1 MKTVPTAFF
10 ILGRDDKEMK
20 KEERRYDRKEYG
32 TAGKLIGLIY
42 ERSPVEYMMT
52 SAEFT
57 NEELKTLQAMLE
69 NHTDEGIT
77 IIGKKKELNID
88 ALYEKSEPE
97 KESGGIEVPLEK
109 LQEGWLSEDAVN
121 KIVAL
126 SQKYSEFYDKEQ
138 KAEGQLREQI
148 YQYLNKNNLWK
159 NPKAILEV
167 ISYLPPCYLR
177 FNMYETY
184 YELVDAEKNKTKNGK
199 RKKNRGDCR

>member
-1 MKTVPTAFF
+1 MKIVPIAFF

-20 KEERRYDRKEYG
+20 KEERRYHRKEFG

-77 IIGKKKELNID
+77 IIGKEKELSID

-97 KESGGIEVPLEK
+97 KESGGIKVPIEK
-109 LQEGWLSEDAVN
+109 LQKGWLSADAVN
-121 KIVAL
+121 KIEAL
-126 SQKYSEFYDKEQ
+126 SQKYSEFYDKE
-138 KAEGQLREQI
+138 KKVEGQLREQVC
-148 YQYLNKNNLWK
+148 QYLNKNNLWK

-184 YELVDAEKNKTKNGK
+184 YELVDAEKNKVKNGK
-199 RKKNRGDCR
+199 GKKNRGDCR

>member
-1 MKTVPTAFF
+1 
-10 ILGRDDKEMK
+10 MK
-20 KEERRYDRKEYG
+20 KEERRYDRKEIG

-42 ERSPVEYMMT
+42 ECSPTEYMMT

-69 NHTDEGIT
+69 NHMDEGIA
-77 IIGKKKELNID
+77 IIGKEEELSID

-109 LQEGWLSEDAVN
+109 LQEGWLSADAVN

-138 KAEGQLREQI
+138 KVEGQLREQI

-167 ISYLPPCYLR
+167 INYLPPCYLR
-177 FNMYETY
+177 FHDPGRMSGR
-184 YELVDAEKNKTKNGK
+184 KRNG
-199 RKKNRGDCR
+199 RPRIWDQR

>member
-1 MKTVPTAFF
+1 MPAFGLALF
-10 ILGRDDKEMK
+10 CPQDWLFTI
-20 KEERRYDRKEYG
+20 YKEYG

-69 NHTDEGIT
+69 NYMNEGIV
-77 IIGKKKELNID
+77 ISEKEEELSID

-109 LQEGWLSEDAVN
+109 LQEGWLSADAVN

-126 SQKYSEFYDKEQ
+126 SQKYSELYDKEQ
-138 KAEGQLREQI
+138 KVEGCIFRLI
-148 YQYLNKNNLWK
+148 
-159 NPKAILEV
+159 
-167 ISYLPPCYLR
+167 
-177 FNMYETY
+177 
-184 YELVDAEKNKTKNGK
+184 
-199 RKKNRGDCR
+199 

>member
-1 MKTVPTAFF
+1 
-10 ILGRDDKEMK
+10 MK

-77 IIGKKKELNID
+77 IIGREKELSID

-121 KIVAL
+121 KIVVL

-184 YELVDAEKNKTKNGK
+184 YELVDAEKNKAKNGK
-199 RKKNRGDCR
+199 KKRIEGIADNEKREY

>member
-1 MKTVPTAFF
+1 
-10 ILGRDDKEMK
+10 MK
-20 KEERRYDRKEYG
+20 KEERRYDRKEFC
-32 TAGKLIGLIY
+32 TAGKWIGLIY
-42 ERSPVEYMMT
+42 EQSPTEYMMT
-52 SAEFT
+52 SVEFT
-57 NEELKTLQAMLE
+57 NEELKTLQVMLV

-77 IIGKKKELNID
+77 IVGKEKELNID

-97 KESGGIEVPLEK
+97 KESGGIEVALEK
-109 LQEGWLSEDAVN
+109 LQEGWLSANAVN

-138 KAEGQLREQI
+138 KVEEQLREQI

-167 ISYLPPCYLR
+167 ISYLPLCYLWL
-177 FNMYETY
+177 NMYETY
-184 YELVDAEKNKTKNGK
+184 YELVNTEKRLKTV